1 MLLLLDMAQG
11 DHWSA
16 LVMKKVLHILK
27 SEPDETVAQI
37 IDALAGDESVAV
49 VNLYQDQI
57 SGTNTNWLRLVDDI
71 FAYDQV
77 ICW

>member
-1 MLLLLDMAQG
+1 MMVGA
-11 DHWSA
+11 SKT
-16 LVMKKVLHILK
+16 MKKVLHILK
-27 SEPDETVAQI
+27 SEPDETVARI

-57 SGTNTNWLRLVDDI
+57 SGTNINWLRLVDDI

>member
-1 MLLLLDMAQG
+1 
-11 DHWSA
+11 
-16 LVMKKVLHILK
+16 MKKVLHILK
-27 SEPDETVAQI
+27 SEPDEAVSLM
-37 IDALAGDESVAV
+37 IDALAGDEGVVV

-57 SGTNTNWLRLVDDI
+57 SGNPINWLRLVDDI

>member
-1 MLLLLDMAQG
+1 MLSEYGAMVKHG
-11 DHWSA
+11 EP

-27 SEPDETVAQI
+27 SEPDETVASFI
-37 IDALAGDESVAV
+37 EALSGEESAVV
-49 VNLYQDQI
+49 VNLYQDEI
-57 SGTNTNWLRLVDDI
+57 SGTTTDWLRLVDDI